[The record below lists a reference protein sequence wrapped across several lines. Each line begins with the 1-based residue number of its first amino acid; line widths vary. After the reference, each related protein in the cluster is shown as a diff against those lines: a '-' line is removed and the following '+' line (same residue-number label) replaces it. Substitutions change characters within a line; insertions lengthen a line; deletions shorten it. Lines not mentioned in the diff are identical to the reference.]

1 MSILQY
7 YTITKKSRSSD
18 QLSSSSSTLPDPRG
32 PLSDKVPTDAITSAN
47 AAVAKAIKKSETSRK
62 QKGPYL
68 YLTYAQRCKVG
79 KKASASGTAD
89 TLRYYAHKFPK
100 LRLTEPTVRRLKDE
114 YNDFVKDLPQE
125 KRKKL
130 KERIASQKEAGQTT
144 FVGQ

>member
-7 YTITKKSRSSD
+7 YTITNKSRSSD
-18 QLSSSSSTLPDPRG
+18 QLSWSSSTLPDPHD

-68 YLTYAQRCKVG
+68 YLTDTQRCEVG
-79 KKASASGTAD
+79 KKASAIGTAD

-100 LRLTEPTVRRLKDE
+100 LQLTEPTVR
-114 YNDFVKDLPQE
+114 
-125 KRKKL
+125 
-130 KERIASQKEAGQTT
+130 
-144 FVGQ
+144 